1 MELPFFIALHVV
13 LLYFTKSFVL
23 AHEFSSFRSSY
34 SFPCPAQGKWG
45 ERVAV
50 GMLSCCLGSTHN
62 TGPVLNTA
70 LHVLGFGSLLPCE
83 QSAFIFEEIFVGPEK
98 LGVL

>member
-1 MELPFFIALHVV
+1 MW
-13 LLYFTKSFVL
+13 
-23 AHEFSSFRSSY
+23 Y
-34 SFPCPAQGKWG
+34 SFILLSPLSWPMSFLLSALPILSPALLRGSG